1 MNEWIKKFFDQIKT
15 LWTKWGLVQKLILIG
30 IVVAAIAGTIAL
42 FSISASP
49 SMVPVID
56 VPIRDEETLDRI
68 ITRINAEGVRTSL
81 SSTGV
86 IMVQD
91 DRTAR
96 QMRTILIRE
105 DLIPSGTSP
114 WEIFYRERWT
124 ITDFERNVNLQ
135 RANTQMVIEHI
146 KALDDIDDASVTLV
160 VPPKELFASQQDPT
174 TASIILTPAPGSDI
188 IENRKKIEGIQK
200 LVLNAV
206 PGLIADNITITDNNS
221 NVLND
226 FEGMQ
231 AFDDLNLTIRQQ
243 KFISEKETE
252 YRRKILASL
261 QNTFTAERV
270 RDLDIKIDMDM
281 SKKQISTTQLLPTIL
296 KPRTPGLPYDDSQY
310 VESIPGSLQ
319 TTSTNWE
326 GTGFNPEGPPGVEG
340 QTTPVMRDMSNLY
353 GTVNQET
360 HFENNEISRQQI
372 EEEKSP
378 MIDRVTVSVNID
390 GQWVPKYDE
399 EGNPVVLPNQTIER
413 EYIPVPAEILA
424 NTQLLIQDAIGYN
437 QNRGDSVSVQNIP
450 FDRTKEFADAD
461 AAYFRS
467 KQFELFGIIALS
479 SIAGLLIIF
488 IAVKLVMREMERR
501 RRLREEELSRQHQ
514 MMRESAL
521 RQAEE
526 EGVEVSMSVEERK
539 RMELQENAINMA
551 KEHPEDVAQLIR
563 TWLLEE

>member
-1 MNEWIKKFFDQIKT
+1 MNEWFKKFLDQIKS

-30 IVVAAIAGTIAL
+30 IVVAAVGGTIAL
-42 FSISASP
+42 FTISSSP

-56 VPIRDEETLDRI
+56 VPIRDEDTLDRI
-68 ITRINAEGVRTSL
+68 ITRINAEGVRTSI

-86 IMVQD
+86 VMVQD
-91 DRTAR
+91 DRTAK

-114 WEIFYRERWT
+114 WEIFDRERWT

-188 IENRKKIEGIQK
+188 VENRKKIEGIQK

-206 PGLIADNITITDNNS
+206 PGLTAENITITDNYS
-221 NVLND
+221 NELND
-226 FEGMQ
+226 FEGMRD
-231 AFDDLNLTIRQQ
+231 FDALNLTIRQQ
-243 KFISEKETE
+243 KFITDKEAE
-252 YRRKILASL
+252 YRKKILASL
-261 QNTFTAERV
+261 QNTFTKERV

-281 SKKQISTTQLLPTIL
+281 SKKVVSTTELLPTML
-296 KPRTPGLPYDDSQY
+296 KADNPNTPYDDSQF

-353 GTVNQET
+353 GSVNQET
-360 HFENNEISRQQI
+360 HFENNEISRRQV

-378 MIDRVTVSVNID
+378 TIDRVTVSVNID
-390 GQWVPKYDE
+390 GQWVQKYDDA
-399 EGNPVVLPNQTIER
+399 GNPVILPNKTIER
-413 EYIPVPAEILA
+413 EYIPVSPEALA
-424 NTQLLIQDAIGYN
+424 STQLLIQDAIGYN
-437 QNRGDSVSVQNIP
+437 QSRGDSVTVQNIP
-450 FDRTKEFADAD
+450 FDRNLEFAEAD
-461 AAYFRS
+461 AAYFRAQ
-467 KQFELFGIIALS
+467 QFELFGIIALS
-479 SIAGLLIIF
+479 SIAVLLIVF
-488 IAVKLVMREMERR
+488 IAVKLFMREMERR